1 MKRRH
6 IQRWTIWLLP
16 FLLAR
21 ALVPTGFMLSTDA
34 TGISIVFCSGT
45 LTPASAQT
53 ASAQSEH
60 HHHGAGNDAETIDP
74 TTEQRGGDNTLCAF
88 ALAGV
93 ASTHEIPTV
102 ADAPAR
108 IEYSPLL
115 ASLLVPRTGPVRSEL
130 IRGPPA
136 LA

>member
-1 MKRRH
+1 MRRH

-21 ALVPTGFMLSTDA
+21 ALVPAGFMLSTDA
-34 TGISIVFCSGT
+34 AGVSIVFCSGT
-45 LTPASAQT
+45 LTPASAQI
-53 ASAQSEH
+53 ASAESDHH
-60 HHHGAGNDAETIDP
+60 HHHGAGNDSETIDP
-74 TTEQRGGDNTLCAF
+74 TEQQGGDNTLCAF

-93 ASTHEIPTV
+93 ASNHEIPNV

-108 IEYSPLL
+108 IEHSPLL